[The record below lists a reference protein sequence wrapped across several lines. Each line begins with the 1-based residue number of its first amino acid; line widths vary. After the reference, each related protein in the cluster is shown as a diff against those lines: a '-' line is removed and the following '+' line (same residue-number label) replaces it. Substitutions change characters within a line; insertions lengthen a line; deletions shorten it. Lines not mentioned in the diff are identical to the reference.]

1 MRGTIAPGEDI
12 MLAVIASLSGVAF
25 GLAIS
30 PVSGEVPS
38 SSAQVIPLTKRAGQ
52 LVIATVEL
60 DGHPHAL
67 VLAPTEV
74 RGDDFRIQL
83 VGADG
88 AEFVDVPSAAVGG
101 YVEGVP
107 GSVVA
112 GSLYEG
118 RLTATIDL
126 PDLVGGPERFAIQ
139 PARDGTARH
148 FVYAAEDLPHVG
160 GTCGVDHADA
170 IPLFGDIFDTPLRRS
185 LQTADISFEVD
196 NPLYLDMGSDAAA
209 ITAEVE
215 ALAAALDVIYER
227 DVSIDLRLS
236 QIVIRASADPYTSTN
251 PNILVEQF
259 RNEWDDTQPDDIA
272 DIAHLLSG
280 RDFDGT
286 TIGLAEQGSIC
297 SGVANGVNEW
307 QAAFDRTVGLVAHEI
322 GHNFNAMHCDA
333 ESECRIMCTTLGFC
347 DGFGDPIRFAP
358 APIASMGAQIASESC
373 FDTGVDGFETP
384 FVEDFTDFF
393 NLGGARWRDISGVF
407 LFSGSVFPSPPSG
420 ALLSGDAE
428 LQSVPIDLDG
438 ASSATLSYQI
448 SASSSAGVETLDVE
462 YFDRVSRTWVLLEQ
476 VATGDLGAQF
486 EFFLRTIDLPAQAL
500 TARSVVRF
508 RAPGSSNGFF
518 LDDVLL
524 TAELAVDCPAD
535 IAEPFGVLDLADIDA
550 FIGAFLSG
558 GAAAD
563 IAAPFGV
570 IDLADIDT
578 FIVTFLGGC
587 P

>member
-1 MRGTIAPGEDI
+1 
-12 MLAVIASLSGVAF
+12 MLRALTSLSVVALSGV
-25 GLAIS
+25 G
-30 PVSGEVPS
+30 S
-38 SSAQVIPLTKRAGQ
+38 SMASEIPLSSIQGVT
-52 LVIATVEL
+52 IATHAGHTARVAVEL
-60 DGHPHAL
+60 DGHPHTL

-83 VGADG
+83 VGVDG
-88 AEFVDVPSAAVGG
+88 AEFADVPSAAVGG

-112 GSLYEG
+112 GSLHEG

-148 FVYAAEDLPHVG
+148 FVYATEDLPHVG

-170 IPLFGDIFDTPLRRS
+170 IPLFGDIFDAHLRRS

-196 NPLYLDMGSDAAA
+196 NPLYLDFGSDVAA

-227 DVSIDLRLS
+227 DVSVDLRLS
-236 QIVIRASADPYTSTN
+236 QIVIRASADPYTSTD
-251 PNILVEQF
+251 PSTLVEQF
-259 RNEWDDTQPDDIA
+259 RTEWDDTQPDDIA

-322 GHNFNAMHCDA
+322 GHNFNAMHCDT

-347 DGFGDPIRFAP
+347 DGFGDPIRFSP

-393 NLGGARWRDISGVF
+393 NLGGARWRDIFGVF

-428 LQSVPIDLDG
+428 LQTVPIDLNG

-462 YFDRVSRTWVLLEQ
+462 YFDRVSRTWVILEQ

-486 EFFLRTIDLPAQAL
+486 DFFLRTIDLPAE
-500 TARSVVRF
+500 ARAARNVVRF

-518 LDDVLL
+518 LDDVSL
-524 TAELAVDCPAD
+524 TAELATDCPAD
-535 IAEPFGVLDLADIDA
+535 IDEPFGVLDLADIDA

-558 GAAAD
+558 GTAAD

-578 FIVTFLGGC
+578 FIATFLGGC